1 MTIRFI
7 NGINVE
13 YRSEE
18 WNGTDT
24 SGIRLVG
31 KTVLILTDKCV
42 RSAGGIEFD
51 PGKEEQLNAASDTGV
66 LVACAPGAFLINE
79 DCTPWTGEKPKPGD
93 YVFIE
98 KYAGRQVTG
107 RDGKVYRMMDYGAI
121 GATYEKGAAAESDV
135 VEGATAFHVS
145 TNGRAPAITLPK

>member
-1 MTIRFI
+1 MAIRHI

-18 WNGTDT
+18 WNGNDT

-31 KTVLILTDKCV
+31 KTILVLTDKCV
-42 RSAGGIEFD
+42 KSAGGIEFD
-51 PGKEEQLNAASDTGV
+51 PGKEEQLNAASDTGI
-66 LVACAPGAFLINE
+66 LVACAPGAFLVNE
-79 DCTPWTGEKPKPGD
+79 DCTPWTGDKPKPGD

-107 RDGKVYRMMDYGAI
+107 RDGRVYRLMDYGAI
-121 GATYEKGAAAESDV
+121 GATYEKEDS
-135 VEGATAFHVS
+135 E
-145 TNGRAPAITLPK
+145 RADAISGVPMQELRAVTSNLRG